1 MSKFKNIACLLLVT
15 LLLSA
20 GASAEGAE
28 HDGWE
33 RVSRFNSF
41 FNQDSMVHITGEVT
55 NIDRAYKPLADMA
68 EGLAVTVK
76 TDDGKSHLVV
86 VGPGWFTQ
94 FYKKKWDIAVGDRV
108 DIRGS
113 EVKVDGKPMIMATR
127 GRKGDLEMTVRNRQG
142 RPVWDLGVE
151 DF

>member
-1 MSKFKNIACLLLVT
+1 MSKFKKIASLLLVT

-20 GASAEGAE
+20 GASAKGGEN
-28 HDGWE
+28 DGWE

-41 FNQDSMVHITGEVT
+41 FNPDNLVHITGEVT
-55 NIDRAYKPLADMA
+55 NIDRANKPLSDMA

-86 VGPGWFTQ
+86 IGPIWFTH
-94 FYKKKWDIAVGDRV
+94 FYKQKWDIAVGDRV

-113 EVKVDGKPMIMATR
+113 DVKVDGKPMIMAVW
-127 GRKGDLEMTVRNRQG
+127 GRKDDLEMTVRNRQG

>member
-1 MSKFKNIACLLLVT
+1 MSKFQKVASLLLVT

-20 GASAEGAE
+20 GAWAEGKE
-28 HDGWE
+28 NDGWE

-41 FNQDSMVHITGEVT
+41 FSQDSLVYITGEVT
-55 NIDRAYKPLADMA
+55 NIDRNFKPLSDMA
-68 EGLAVTVK
+68 DGLAVTVK

-94 FYKKKWDIAVGDRV
+94 FYKQKWDIAVGDRV

-113 EVKVDGKPMIMATR
+113 EVKVDGKPMIMAVW
-127 GRKGDLEMTVRNRQG
+127 GRKGDLEMTVRTRQG
-142 RPVWDLGVE
+142 KPVWDLGVE

>member
-41 FNQDSMVHITGEVT
+41 FNQDSMVHITGVVT
-55 NIDRAYKPLADMA
+55 NIDRAYKPLSDMT
-68 EGLAVTVK
+68 EGFAVTVK

-86 VGPGWFTQ
+86 VGPIWFTH
-94 FYKKKWDIAVGDRV
+94 FYKQKWDIAVGDRV

-113 EVKVDGKPMIMATR
+113 EVKVDGKPMIIATW
-127 GRKGDLEMTVRNRQG
+127 GRKGSVEMTVRNRQG